1 MDGEKSR
8 GKKNNNKLSNPYA
21 MDHSKRSIELIRF
34 PFQLG
39 RRSIDIDF
47 ITIIFSSPWRTSFY
61 MKRSKKALDAHTH
74 THSNKLRRSCC
85 CGQWFSIRSD
95 KRSVCRI
102 LQ

>member
-61 MKRSKKALDAHTH
+61 MKRSKKGFGRAHTH
-74 THSNKLRRSCC
+74 TLKQTPQELLLRPVIFNPER
-85 CGQWFSIRSD
+85 
-95 KRSVCRI
+95 
-102 LQ
+102 